1 MPPRSVVLRLA
12 PGNDDIVG
20 RRVREEIFGGR
31 GRMEIEDAGFD
42 RVLDDVLGLA
52 GGLVEEVVRY

>member
-1 MPPRSVVLRLA
+1 
-12 PGNDDIVG
+12 
-20 RRVREEIFGGR
+20 VREEIFGGR

-52 GGLVEEVVRY
+52 GGLVEKVVRY